1 MIFGKWMYN
10 LYHIAWH
17 EKVYLPLG
25 VAMIIRIRISCKKT
39 FFFCKILVLLLLFER
54 INCSEALI
62 FAHAKTSITFQI
74 YRRDNV
80 DVNSFCCIL
89 RAFS

>member
-1 MIFGKWMYN
+1 MIFGKLMYI

-17 EKVYLPLG
+17 EKKYLLLG

-39 FFFCKILVLLLLFER
+39 FFCKILVLLLLFER

-74 YRRDNV
+74 FRRDNV
-80 DVNSFCCIL
+80 DVNSF
-89 RAFS
+89 